1 VYKKM
6 ARTRRT
12 EAQLENS
19 FWYAVSGRWQTL
31 HEVSK
36 KVRMDIRTAQ
46 RLVSAYKENFE
57 KCLLCGQIYQPHK
70 RSQLIGERCF
80 MIETAEENGRI
91 ICLRLIACNQ
101 KELKV
106 EISDLL

>member
-1 VYKKM
+1 M

-19 FWYAVSGRWQTL
+19 LWYALSGRWQTL

-36 KVRMDIRTAQ
+36 KARMDIRTAQ
-46 RLVSAYKENFE
+46 CLVSTYKKNF
-57 KCLLCGQIYQPHK
+57 KKDLLSGQIYQPHK
-70 RSQLIGERCF
+70 RAQLMGQRCLI
-80 MIETAEENGRI
+80 IETAEQNERI

-106 EISDLL
+106 AISDLV